1 MVREFLLGQK
11 VTERNAAGHA
21 RPLSDV
27 PLFLSDVTTVGRW
40 EQPGGDERV
49 ELHIHSRSVSGRSRY
64 PAIYR

>member
-1 MVREFLLGQK
+1 
-11 VTERNAAGHA
+11 
-21 RPLSDV
+21 V